1 MWLTPTAAVW
11 FGWCA
16 RLGLTAYARLAE
28 KFSDPFLYC
37 PLKAVI
43 RYELAKQRHTLRVH
57 GCATNVAQ
65 DLLESWEVV
74 VPGMHFLTAKA
85 SA

>member
-1 MWLTPTAAVW
+1 MAYPYSRSLVRVVRPPRAYGLCSAGREV
-11 FGWCA
+11 
-16 RLGLTAYARLAE
+16 LGPVPVLPAQ
-28 KFSDPFLYC
+28 
-37 PLKAVI
+37 AVI
-43 RYELAKQRHTLRVH
+43 RYELAKQGHTLRVH

-65 DLLESWEVV
+65 DLLESWKAV